1 MQAAKKERVRI
12 LLSILLL
19 VALLSTLIL
28 QMMLSPSGNDC
39 FFTGDAELY
48 YQSLLDAGFPE
59 DYATA
64 LTELHLLH
72 PTWEFK
78 PLLISEQD
86 PRHTWKYVLN
96 RETEDADLNL
106 ISKSSSYSAYWHE
119 WNREEPETGY
129 FQPSRAA
136 VAYFMDPRNFLN
148 ESDIFQFFDLSEGTD
163 ASIDTVQAVLDGT
176 FMESAK
182 LENGKS
188 YAAYFCEVGR
198 ALGVNPIFLAA
209 KVRQEQGVE
218 GTSPLIS
225 GTCGTT
231 LRNFYVYQTEYT
243 DSGKAVLPPSSGYTS
258 EELLSLNGLYNYFN
272 IKASGA
278 GVFAI
283 YHNALTYAQKGTASK
298 AAEWGGSGAW
308 NTRWKAL
315 WGGAEFLKTNY
326 IDVYQPTIYL
336 QKYNVDAR
344 SSGVFTK
351 QYMASIPGAL
361 SEGRILYQSFAATNI
376 LDSACSFLIPV
387 YKDMPEEISKD
398 PADATCSSTA
408 VATAKY
414 EFAGELTKPSRQSSK
429 NSAIYLSYETYQTAS
444 LSVEG
449 VFTHSYGVNGLE
461 YNWDGGTWSTVSD
474 GKALDAKIPANFEEG
489 STHILV
495 IRQRAAYGSDASRK
509 HSAYVLVA
517 VIYVKTIPAPTV
529 TLTYQVANT
538 VSSESLRAG
547 SEITLPVSDS
557 EDFAGWLG
565 SDGSFLP
572 SGAAYTVMSDRTFSA
587 IFFDMAAIE
596 GAALSLDP
604 QAPHLRFSCLLR
616 ESSYQA
622 LTEAS
627 FLQIEARWKTLQQQG
642 ELTPVMPK
650 RQPSGQV
657 RFDIETPTLSPT
669 EFHTPYCADFVFTIS
684 YTNETARTFTCTVPV
699 FRTATEVASAALLIP
714 NSDYSTEEIAVLQ
727 AIANTYQTERNPL

>member
-1 MQAAKKERVRI
+1 MQAVKKERVRT

-39 FFTGDAELY
+39 FFSGDAETY

-78 PLLISEQD
+78 PLLVSELE
-86 PRHTWKYVLN
+86 PTHTWKYVLD
-96 RETEDADLNL
+96 RETADADLNL
-106 ISKSSSYSAYWHE
+106 ISKSDPYSAYWHE
-119 WNREEPETGY
+119 WNRDEPETGY

-148 ESDIFQFFDLSEGTD
+148 EADIFQFFDLSAGTD
-163 ASIDTVQAVLDGT
+163 ASIATVQAVLNGT

-182 LENGKS
+182 LENGKG
-188 YAAYFCEVGR
+188 YAAYFCEIGN
-198 ALGVNPIFLAA
+198 ALGINPVFLAA
-209 KVRQEQGVE
+209 KVRQEQGVA

-231 LRNFYVYQTEYT
+231 LRNFYVHQTEYT
-243 DSGKAVLPPSSGYTS
+243 DSGKAVLPPSSGHTS
-258 EELLSLNGLYNYFN
+258 EELLALNGLYNYYN

-283 YHNALTYAQKGTASK
+283 YYNALTYAQKGSSSK
-298 AAEWGGSGAW
+298 ADEWGNSGAW

-315 WGGAEFLKTNY
+315 WGGAEFLKNNY

-344 SSGVFTK
+344 SAGVFKK

-361 SEGRILYQSFAATNI
+361 SEGRILYQSFAATDI

-387 YKDMPEEISKD
+387 YKDMPTEISKD
-398 PADATCSSTA
+398 PAGATCSSTA
-408 VATAKY
+408 IATTKY
-414 EFAGELTKPSRQSSK
+414 QFSGELKKPSRQRAE
-429 NSAIYLSYETYQTAS
+429 NGAIYLNYETYQTAS
-444 LSVEG
+444 LSMEG
-449 VFTHSYGVNGLE
+449 VFTHSYGVKGLE
-461 YNWDGGTWSTVSD
+461 YNWDGGEWTSVSD
-474 GKALDAKIPANFEEG
+474 GKSLDATIPSNFEEG

-495 IRQRAAYGSDASRK
+495 IRQQTAYGSDASRK
-509 HSAYVLVA
+509 HCAYALAA

-538 VSSESLRAG
+538 TTTEQIRAG
-547 SEITLPVSDS
+547 SEITLPITESN
-557 EDFAGWLG
+557 DFAGWLG

-572 SGAAYTVMSDRTFSA
+572 SGASYTVMSDRTFSA
-587 IFFDMAAIE
+587 IFLDYDAIA
-596 GAALSLDP
+596 GAALSLNP
-604 QAPHLRFSCLLR
+604 QNTHLRFSCLIR
-616 ESSYQA
+616 ESTYKDLTERSLLQVQAKWKTEQDEGA
-622 LTEAS
+622 LTTVS
-627 FLQIEARWKTLQQQG
+627 S
-642 ELTPVMPK
+642 PK
-650 RQPSGQV
+650 RQPDGRLRV
-657 RFDIETPTLSPT
+657 DIETPTLSPADWN
-669 EFHTPYCADFVFTIS
+669 TPYSADFVFRIS
-684 YTNETARTFTCTVPV
+684 YTNETNRTLTYSIPV
-699 FRTATEVASAALLIP
+699 LRTAAQVASTALSCT
-714 NSDYSTEEIAVLQ
+714 SDNYSVNEIAVLQ
-727 AIANTYQTERNPL
+727 AIADTY

>member
-1 MQAAKKERVRI
+1 MHAAKKERVRI
-12 LLSILLL
+12 LLSVLLL

-39 FFTGDAELY
+39 FFEGDAALY

-59 DYATA
+59 DYATS

-78 PLLISEQD
+78 PLLVSEQD
-86 PRHTWKYVLN
+86 ARYTWKYVLD
-96 RETEDADLNL
+96 RETEDTELNL
-106 ISKSSSYSAYWHE
+106 ISKSATYSAYWHE

-148 ESDIFQFFDLSEGTD
+148 EADIFQFFDLSAGTD
-163 ASIDTVQAVLDGT
+163 ASIETVQAVLDGT
-176 FMESAK
+176 FMESAV

-198 ALGVNPIFLAA
+198 ALGVNPVFLAA
-209 KVRQEQGVE
+209 KVRQEQGVA

-231 LRNFYVYQTEYT
+231 LRNFYLYQTEYT
-243 DSGKAVLPPSSGYTS
+243 DSGKAVLPPSDGYTS
-258 EELLSLNGLYNYFN
+258 DQLLSLNGLYNYFN

-283 YHNALTYAQKGTASK
+283 YYNALTYAQKGTSSQV
-298 AAEWGGSGAW
+298 AAWGGTGSW

-315 WGGAEFLKTNY
+315 WGGAEFLKNNY

-344 SSGVFTK
+344 SSGVFEK

-361 SEGRILYQSFAATNI
+361 SEGRILYQSFAATDI

-387 YKDMPEEISKD
+387 YRDMPAEVSRD
-398 PADATCSSTA
+398 PAGGTCSSTA
-408 VATAKY
+408 VATTKY
-414 EFAGELTKPSRQSSK
+414 EYAAELTKPSRQSADQ
-429 NSAIYLSYETYQTAS
+429 SAIYLSYETYQTNS

-449 VFTHSYGVNGLE
+449 VFTHSYGVKGLE
-461 YNWDGGTWSTVSD
+461 YSWDGGTWIALSD
-474 GKALDAKIPANFEEG
+474 GKKLDAKIPSNLEEG

-495 IRQRAAYGSDASRK
+495 IRQQAAYGSDATRK
-509 HSAYVLVA
+509 HSAYTLAA

-529 TLTYQVANT
+529 TLTYQVGNT
-538 VSSESLRAG
+538 VSSESIRAG
-547 SEITLPVSDS
+547 SEITLPVSES
-557 EDFAGWLG
+557 VDFAGWLG

-572 SGAAYTVMSDRTFSA
+572 SGATYTVMSDRTFSA
-587 IFFDMAAIE
+587 IFFEFDAIA

-604 QAPHLRFSCLLR
+604 QNLHLRFSCRIR
-616 ESSYQA
+616 ESSYRV
-622 LTEAS
+622 LSDAS
-627 FLQIEARWKTLQQQG
+627 FLKMEARWKTEQQQG
-642 ELTPVMPK
+642 EWIPVTPKM
-650 RQPSGQV
+650 QSGNLL
-657 RFDIETPTLSPT
+657 RFDIDTPTLSKT
-669 EFHTPYCADFVFTIS
+669 ELETPYCADFVFTLS
-684 YTNETARTFTCTVPV
+684 YTNDTSRTVTHTVPV
-699 FRTATEVASAALLIP
+699 FRTAVEVASTALLTA
-714 NSDYSTEEIAVLQ
+714 SADYSAEEIAILQ
-727 AIANTYQTERNPL
+727 AIANTDQTERNPL